1 MNILDDPRIVASK
14 VNEYNL
20 LSNEKSFTLELVMQT
35 NNEDVSPLINLND
48 ANIIIVSNL
57 VDKKVYNYE
66 TNSAVRIPGQDP
78 NSAVYET
85 KKIDLE
91 FPSNSV
97 YVQFDGHREEE
108 GDIRVFYKLYRND
121 GSDGSQV
128 YSPFNGDGSSDKI
141 VKPNTK
147 TNAFSEYKFTA
158 ENVPQ
163 FTGFMIKVIMTST
176 NQAKA
181 PRIRNFR
188 SIALRSFQGE

>member
-1 MNILDDPRIVASK
+1 MDNPRIVASK

-20 LSNEKSFTLELVMQT
+20 LSNEKSFTLELVMKT

-48 ANIIIVSNL
+48 ANIIVISNL

-78 NSAVYET
+78 NAAVYET

-91 FPSNSV
+91 FPSNSI

-121 GSDGSQV
+121 GSDGL
-128 YSPFNGDGSSDKI
+128 SDKV

-147 TNAFSEYKFTA
+147 ANSFSEYKFTA